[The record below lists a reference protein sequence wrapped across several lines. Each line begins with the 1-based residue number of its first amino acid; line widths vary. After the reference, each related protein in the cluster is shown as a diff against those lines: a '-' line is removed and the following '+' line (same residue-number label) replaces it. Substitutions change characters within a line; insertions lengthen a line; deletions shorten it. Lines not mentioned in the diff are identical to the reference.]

1 MALAVAIHEV
11 SSTGSPVAAER
22 RAAAG
27 RRAVLLLLPE
37 LLRCL
42 LLRSEVLCSELLL
55 LLALLLPGHHGKRM
69 IICCSCC
76 CWPCWCSAI
85 MRQSSAYSAALS
97 ATGTPGFGTSAAAT
111 PGRALCA
118 KLGSCPKFAM
128 DATMAKFAM
137 DEEVSADSP

>member
-1 MALAVAIHEV
+1 LGRGREHVLHSVISLSAISSAVTSKVDMALAVAIHEV

-69 IICCSCC
+69 IIC
-76 CWPCWCSAI
+76 
-85 MRQSSAYSAALS
+85 
-97 ATGTPGFGTSAAAT
+97 
-111 PGRALCA
+111 
-118 KLGSCPKFAM
+118 
-128 DATMAKFAM
+128 
-137 DEEVSADSP
+137 